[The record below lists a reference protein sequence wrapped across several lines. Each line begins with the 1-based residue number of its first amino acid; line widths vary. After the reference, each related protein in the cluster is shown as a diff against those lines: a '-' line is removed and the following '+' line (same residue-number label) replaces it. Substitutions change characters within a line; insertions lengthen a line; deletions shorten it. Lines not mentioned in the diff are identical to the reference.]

1 MTELYVSHILSDV
14 KNLGPGK
21 RRCVWFAG
29 CSKNCPGC
37 CSPELQ
43 ILKNATQISTEELAE
58 IVNFKVA
65 MTGADGITFSGGDP
79 LEQPD
84 IVDFLSQLYCP
95 DILLFTGFDISELRD
110 NGLLEQISEHVAVL
124 KCGRYIS
131 EKDEGHP
138 LMGSANQELLFL
150 NPSLRELY
158 ETYIAEHERQLCYY
172 RLNNMFYY
180 SGLPDHH
187 KKEKELNANAV

>member
-1 MTELYVSHILSDV
+1 MYVSHILTDV

-21 RRCVWFAG
+21 RLCVWFAG

-43 ILKNATQISTEELAE
+43 TVKNAAQIKAEELADL
-58 IVNFKVA
+58 VNFRA
-65 MTGADGITFSGGDP
+65 AATGADGITLSGGDP

-84 IVDFLSQLYCP
+84 IVAFLSRLYCP
-95 DILLFTGFDISELRD
+95 DILLFTGFDASEIRD
-110 NGLLEQISEHVAVL
+110 NGLLEQISEYVAVL

-138 LMGSANQELLFL
+138 LMGSTNQELIFL
-150 NPSLRELY
+150 NPSLRDLY
-158 ETYIAEHERQLCYY
+158 EAYIAEHNRKLCYY
-172 RLNNMFYY
+172 RLNHMVYF

-187 KKEKELNANAV
+187 KKAKELNAHAE